1 MFTIYRHEIR
11 EYIKS
16 LFIWALCVGGVG
28 VLCILL
34 FSSLKESMEGM
45 TESFASMGAL
55 SDAFGMSQ
63 LSMATLKGFY
73 ATEVGTIHGLG
84 GAMFA
89 AVISANMLSKEEDGH
104 TSEFL
109 FSLPIARGKV
119 VMAKWSAVMSHIL
132 LFNLFC
138 VSLYL
143 VGIVVLGE
151 DMDLQE
157 FFLYHGMQVL
167 MQLEIAGI
175 CFGMSAFQRKNKLG
189 LALGA
194 VLLFYA
200 YDLMARVIPDLSD
213 YKLFGPFSYANAADL
228 FSSGEI
234 YVEAAAL
241 GVVVLAACVS
251 IAHVAYARK
260 DLAV

>member
-1 MFTIYRHEIR
+1 MFTIYRHEMR
-11 EYIKS
+11 EYVKS
-16 LFIWALCVGGVG
+16 LVIWALCVGGVG
-28 VLCILL
+28 LLCILL
-34 FSSLKESMEGM
+34 FSSLKESMEGI
-45 TESFASMGAL
+45 TESFASMGAF

-63 LSMATLKGFY
+63 LSIATLGGFY

-109 FSLPIARGKV
+109 FSLPIARGKAV
-119 VMAKWSAVMSHIL
+119 QTKWSAVMSHVL
-132 LFNLFC
+132 LFNLLC

-143 VGIVVLGE
+143 VGIFVLGE
-151 DMDLQE
+151 DMDFQRFL
-157 FFLYHGMQVL
+157 LYHGMQLL
-167 MQLEIAGI
+167 MQFEIAGI
-175 CFGMSAFQRKNKLG
+175 CFAMSAFQRKNKLG

-213 YKLFGPFSYANAADL
+213 CKLLGPFSYANAADL
-228 FSSGEI
+228 FSTGEI

-241 GVVVLAACVS
+241 GIVVLAACVG
-251 IAHVAYARK
+251 IAHVAYVRK

>member
-1 MFTIYRHEIR
+1 MFTIYRHEMR
-11 EYIKS
+11 EYVKS
-16 LFIWALCVGGVG
+16 LLIWALCVGGVG

-34 FSSLKESMEGM
+34 FSSMKDSMAEM
-45 TESFASMGAL
+45 TESFASMGAF
-55 SDAFGMSQ
+55 SEAFGMSQ
-63 LSMATLKGFY
+63 LSIATLKGFY

-109 FSLPIARGKV
+109 FSLPIARAKA

-132 LFNLFC
+132 LFNLLC

-151 DMDLQE
+151 EMDLRG
-157 FFLYHGMQVL
+157 FFLYHGMQLL
-167 MQLEIAGI
+167 MQLEIGGI
-175 CFGMSAFQRKNKLG
+175 CFALSAFQRKNKLG

-213 YKLFGPFSYANAADL
+213 YKLLGPFSYANAADL
-228 FSSGEI
+228 FSTGEI
-234 YVEAAAL
+234 YGKAAAL
-241 GVVVLAACVS
+241 GAFVLAACVVV
-251 IAHVAYARK
+251 AHAAYVKK